1 MRRLLPI
8 LLALGVLGAFG
19 WTLVFLYQKSKVE
32 PVVYQTAKAEVRDIV
47 HKTVAAG
54 AIVPRREVSI
64 KPRVSGIV
72 QRLMVEPGQIVR
84 AGDLIAE
91 IKIVP
96 NVVNLN
102 AAESRLE
109 AASINLKNR
118 QREFERVSGLRQQQI
133 VSEVDMSQNQ
143 LQLEL
148 AQQEVQS
155 ARNNLQL
162 IKEGAIAGSGKVSNL
177 VTSTVE
183 GMAIEVPV
191 KEGGS
196 VIETNNFNEGTTIA
210 SIADMQD
217 MIFQGFV
224 DESEVGKVKENM
236 PVSISIGALVGQK
249 FNGTLEYIAPK
260 GTNHEGTIEFEVR
273 AALHLAQEGPSEKS
287 PPSFVRA
294 NYSANADIILE
305 RRDQVLA
312 INERLL
318 QFDGGKPFV
327 EVRNS
332 AQGYDKRPVELG
344 LSDGVVVEVLRGID
358 ASDVIKVPIA
368 VSATPPG

>member
-19 WTLVFLYQKSKVE
+19 WTLVFLYRKSKVE

-72 QRLMVEPGQIVR
+72 QRLMVEPGQLVR

-109 AASINLKNR
+109 AATINLKNR

-133 VSEVDMSQNQ
+133 ASEVDMSQNQ

-155 ARNNLQL
+155 AKNNLQL

-191 KEGGS
+191 KEGAS

-273 AALHLAQEGPSEKS
+273 AALHLSHEGPSEKI

-318 QFDGGKPFV
+318 QFDAGKPFV
-327 EVRNS
+327 EVRNGS
-332 AQGYDKRPVELG
+332 QGYDKRPVELG
-344 LSDGVVVEVLRGID
+344 LSDGVVVEVLRGVD
-358 ASDVIKVPIA
+358 AADVIKVPIA

>member
-1 MRRLLPI
+1 MRRMLPALLG
-8 LLALGVLGAFG
+8 LVVLGAFA
-19 WTLVFLYQKSKVE
+19 WTLAFLYRKSKTA
-32 PVVYQTAKAEVRDIV
+32 PVVYQTSGAEVQDIV

-72 QRLMVEPGQIVR
+72 QRLEVVPGQFVK
-84 AGDLIAE
+84 AGDMIAE
-91 IKIVP
+91 IRIVP

-102 AAESRLE
+102 AAEARLD

-118 QREFERVSGLRQQQI
+118 EQEHARVTALRREQI
-133 VSEVDMSQNQ
+133 ASEADHNRAV
-143 LQLEL
+143 LEL
-148 AQQEVQS
+148 SLAKQEVVA

-162 IKEGAIAGSGKVSNL
+162 VKEGAIAGSGKVSNL

-183 GMAIEVPV
+183 GMVIEVPV
-191 KEGGS
+191 KEGAS

-210 SIADMQD
+210 SVADMQD
-217 MIFQGFV
+217 MIFQGYV
-224 DESEVGKVKENM
+224 DESEVGKVKESM

-249 FNGTLEYIAPK
+249 FQGTLEYIAPK
-260 GTNHEGTIEFEVR
+260 GTSREGTIEFEVR
-273 AALHLAQEGPSEKS
+273 AALELQPG
-287 PPSFVRA
+287 SFVRA

-305 RRDQVLA
+305 RREHVLA

-318 QFDGGKPFV
+318 QFDAGKPFV
-327 EVRNS
+327 EIQNA

-344 LSDGVVVEVLRGID
+344 LSDGVVVEIVRGLSP
-358 ASDVIKVPIA
+358 SDVIKVPVA
-368 VSATPPG
+368 VSAKSPG

>member
-1 MRRLLPI
+1 MIRKALPALLG
-8 LLALGVLGAFG
+8 LAVLAAFA
-19 WTLVFLYQKSKVE
+19 WTLVFLYRKSKVE
-32 PVVYQTAKAEVRDIV
+32 PVVYKTAAAERRDIIQ
-47 HKTVAAG
+47 KTVAAG

-72 QRLMVEPGQIVR
+72 QRLNVVPGQFVK
-84 AGDLIAE
+84 AGALIAE

-109 AASINLKNR
+109 AALINRKNR
-118 QREFERVSGLRQQQI
+118 QTEYARLVELRRQQLI
-133 VSEVDMSQNQ
+133 SESDLNRGQ
-143 LQLEL
+143 LDLDLVEQEL
-148 AQQEVQS
+148 GA
-155 ARNNLQL
+155 AKNNLQL

-183 GMAIEVPV
+183 GMVIEVPV
-191 KEGGS
+191 KEGAS

-210 SIADMQD
+210 SVADMQD

-249 FNGTLEYIAPK
+249 YQGTLEYIAPK

-273 AALHLAQEGPSEKS
+273 AALHLVPG
-287 PPSFVRA
+287 SFVRA
-294 NYSANADIILE
+294 NYSANADIILD

-312 INERLL
+312 VNERLL
-318 QFDGGKPFV
+318 QFEAGKPFV
-327 EVRNS
+327 EVRNETL
-332 AQGYDKRPVELG
+332 GYDRRAVELG
-344 LSDGVVVEVLRGID
+344 LSDGVSVEVLGGLSER
-358 ASDVIKVPIA
+358 DVIKVPVA

>member
-1 MRRLLPI
+1 MMRRAVPAVV
-8 LLALGVLGAFG
+8 ALSVLGAFV
-19 WTLVFLYQKSKVE
+19 WTLVFLYRKSKEV
-32 PVVYQTAKAEVRDIV
+32 PVVYQTATAEVQDIV
-47 HKTVAAG
+47 RKTVAAG

-72 QRLMVEPGQIVR
+72 QRLSVVPGQFVR
-84 AGDLIAE
+84 AGDRVAE

-109 AASINLKNR
+109 AAAINLKNR
-118 QREFERVSGLRQQQI
+118 ELEQTRLRELRQQQL
-133 VSEVDMSQNQ
+133 VSEADAIRG
-143 LQLEL
+143 QLEL
-148 AQQEVQS
+148 DLARQELGA

-183 GMAIEVPV
+183 GMVIEVPV
-191 KEGGS
+191 KEGVS

-224 DESEVGKVKENM
+224 DESEVGKLEEKM
-236 PVSISIGALVGQK
+236 PVSISIGALVGRQ
-249 FNGTLEYIAPK
+249 FRGTLEYIAPK
-260 GTNHEGTIEFEVR
+260 GTNREGTIEFEVR
-273 AALHLAQEGPSEKS
+273 AALELVPG
-287 PPSFVRA
+287 SFVRA

-305 RRDQVLA
+305 RRDRVLA
-312 INERLL
+312 LNERLL
-318 QFDGGKPFV
+318 QFEAGKPFV
-327 EVRNS
+327 EVKNS
-332 AQGYDKRPVELG
+332 AQGYDKRSVELG
-344 LSDGVVVEVLRGID
+344 LSDGISIEVVRGVSADDI
-358 ASDVIKVPIA
+358 IKVPIA
-368 VSATPPG
+368 VSATPPR

>member
-1 MRRLLPI
+1 MRRALPAI
-8 LLALGVLGAFG
+8 IAASVLAAFV
-19 WTLVFLYQKSKVE
+19 WTLVFLYGKSKE
-32 PVVYQTAKAEVRDIV
+32 APIVYQTARAEVKDIV
-47 HKTVAAG
+47 RKTVAAG

-64 KPRVSGIV
+64 KPRVSGII
-72 QRLMVEPGQIVR
+72 QRLHVVPGQFVR
-84 AGDLIAE
+84 AGDRVAE

-96 NVVNLN
+96 NVVNVN

-109 AASINLKNR
+109 AAQINLKNR
-118 QREFERVSGLRQQQI
+118 EVERSRLLELQRQQL
-133 VSEVDMSQNQ
+133 VSEADSTRG
-143 LQLEL
+143 QLEL
-148 AQQEVQS
+148 DLARQELGA

-183 GMAIEVPV
+183 GMVIEVPV

-224 DESEVGKVKENM
+224 DESEVGKLKERM
-236 PVSISIGALVGQK
+236 PVSITIGALVGQA
-249 FNGTLEYIAPK
+249 FQGTLEYIAPK
-260 GTNHEGTIEFEVR
+260 GTNREGTIEFEVR
-273 AALHLAQEGPSEKS
+273 AALQLLSGT
-287 PPSFVRA
+287 FVRA

-305 RRDQVLA
+305 RRDGVLA

-318 QFDGGKPFV
+318 QFESGKPFV
-327 EVRNS
+327 EIQN
-332 AQGYDKRPVELG
+332 AAHGYDKRPVELG
-344 LSDGVVVEVLRGID
+344 LSDGIAVEISSGLTMT
-358 ASDVIKVPIA
+358 DVIKVPVA
-368 VSATPPG
+368 VSATPPR

>member
-1 MRRLLPI
+1 MRRAVPAVI
-8 LLALGVLGAFG
+8 AVTVLAAFV
-19 WTLVFLYQKSKVE
+19 WTLVFLYGKSKE
-32 PVVYQTAKAEVRDIV
+32 PPVVYQTATAEVKDIV
-47 HKTVAAG
+47 RKTVAAG

-64 KPRVSGIV
+64 KPRVSGIL
-72 QRLMVEPGQIVR
+72 QRLSVVPGQFVR
-84 AGDLIAE
+84 AGDLVAE

-96 NVVNLN
+96 NVVNVN

-118 QREFERVSGLRQQQI
+118 QVERSRLLELQRQQL
-133 VSEVDMSQNQ
+133 VPEADATRG
-143 LQLEL
+143 QLEL
-148 AQQEVQS
+148 DLARQEVGA

-183 GMAIEVPV
+183 GMVIEVPV

-224 DESEVGKVKENM
+224 DESEVGKLQEKM
-236 PVSISIGALVGQK
+236 PVSIAIGALIGQK
-249 FNGTLEYIAPK
+249 FQGTLEYIAPK
-260 GTNHEGTIEFEVR
+260 GTNREGTIEFEVR
-273 AALHLAQEGPSEKS
+273 AALQLLPN
-287 PPSFVRA
+287 SFVRA

-305 RRDQVLA
+305 RRDGVLA
-312 INERLL
+312 LNERLL
-318 QFDGGKPFV
+318 QFESGKPFV
-327 EVRNS
+327 EVRNA

-344 LSDGVVVEVLRGID
+344 LSDGIAVEIVRGVTMD
-358 ASDVIKVPIA
+358 ELIKVPVA
-368 VSATPPG
+368 VAATPPR

>member
-1 MRRLLPI
+1 MIRRALPALI
-8 LLALGVLGAFG
+8 TLGVLGAFA
-19 WTLVFLYQKSKVE
+19 WTLVFLYRKSKVE
-32 PVVYQTAKAEVRDIV
+32 PVVYKTATAEVRDIIQ
-47 HKTVAAG
+47 KTVAAG

-64 KPRVSGIV
+64 KPRVSGIA
-72 QRLMVEPGQIVR
+72 QRLLVVPGQFVR

-96 NVVNLN
+96 NVVNLE

-109 AASINLKNR
+109 AAAINLKNR
-118 QREFERVSGLRQQQI
+118 QREFTRVVELQQEQL
-133 VSEVDMSQNQ
+133 VSEADLNRG
-143 LQLEL
+143 QLEL
-148 AQQEVQS
+148 DLAKQELSS

-183 GMAIEVPV
+183 GMVIEVPV
-191 KEGGS
+191 KEGSS

-210 SIADMQD
+210 SVADMQD

-249 FNGTLEYIAPK
+249 YMGTLEYIAPK

-273 AALHLAQEGPSEKS
+273 AALHLLPG
-287 PPSFVRA
+287 SFVRA

-305 RRDQVLA
+305 RRDRVLA
-312 INERLL
+312 VNERLI
-318 QFDGGKPFV
+318 QFEGGTAFV
-327 EVRNS
+327 EVRNETL
-332 AQGYDKRPVELG
+332 GYDKRPIELG
-344 LSDGVVVEVLRGID
+344 LSDGVSVEVIRGLSERDI
-358 ASDVIKVPIA
+358 IKVPA
-368 VSATPPG
+368 LVSATPPG

>member
-1 MRRLLPI
+1 MRKLLPVI
-8 LLALGVLGAFG
+8 LATVVLGAFG
-19 WTLVFLYQKSKVE
+19 WTLVFLYRKSKVE
-32 PVVYQTAKAEVRDIV
+32 PVVYKTATAEIRDIV

-72 QRLMVEPGQIVR
+72 QRLSVVPGQFVH
-84 AGDLIAE
+84 AGDMIAE

-102 AAESRLE
+102 AAESRLD
-109 AASINLKNR
+109 AATINLKNSE
-118 QREFERVSGLRQQQI
+118 REYARVVELRRQQL
-133 VSEVDMSQNQ
+133 VAETDLNRS
-143 LQLEL
+143 QLEL
-148 AQQEVQS
+148 DLAHQEVGA

-162 IKEGAIAGSGKVSNL
+162 IKEGAIAGSGKISNQ

-183 GMAIEVPV
+183 GMVIEVPV
-191 KEGGS
+191 KEGAS

-210 SIADMQD
+210 SVADMQD

-236 PVSISIGALVGQK
+236 PVSISIGALMGQK
-249 FNGTLEYIAPK
+249 FEGVLEYIAPK
-260 GTNHEGTIEFEVR
+260 GTSHDGTIEFEVR
-273 AALHLAQEGPSEKS
+273 AALKLLPG
-287 PPSFVRA
+287 SFVRA

-305 RRDQVLA
+305 RKDNVLA

-318 QFDGGKPFV
+318 QFEAGKPFV
-327 EVRNS
+327 EVQNTER
-332 AQGYDKRPVELG
+332 GYDRHPVQLG
-344 LSDGVVVEVLRGID
+344 LSDGVAVEVLGGV
-358 ASDVIKVPIA
+358 APGDVIKVPVA
-368 VSATPPG
+368 VSAAPPS

>member
-1 MRRLLPI
+1 MMRRALP
-8 LLALGVLGAFG
+8 ALIALSVIGAFA
-19 WTLVFLYQKSKVE
+19 WTLVFLYRKSKE
-32 PVVYQTAKAEVRDIV
+32 APVVYQTASPALQDIV
-47 HKTVAAG
+47 RKTVAAG

-72 QRLMVEPGQIVR
+72 QRLAVVPGQFVR
-84 AGDLIAE
+84 AGDLVAE

-109 AASINLKNR
+109 AATINLKNR
-118 QREFERVSGLRQQQI
+118 DVEYSRLLELHREQL
-133 VSEVDMSQNQ
+133 VSEADATRGRLDLDLARQ
-143 LQLEL
+143 EL
-148 AQQEVQS
+148 GA

-162 IKEGAIAGSGKVSNL
+162 IKEGAIAGSGKISNV

-183 GMAIEVPV
+183 GMVIEVPV
-191 KEGGS
+191 KEGVS

-210 SIADMQD
+210 AIADMQD

-224 DESEVGKVKENM
+224 DESEVGKLEEKM

-249 FNGTLEYIAPK
+249 FQGTLEYIAPK
-260 GTNHEGTIEFEVR
+260 GTNREGTIEFEVR
-273 AALHLAQEGPSEKS
+273 AALQLVPGR
-287 PPSFVRA
+287 FVRA

-305 RRDQVLA
+305 RRDRVLA

-318 QFDGGKPFV
+318 QFDAGKPFV
-327 EVRNS
+327 EVENTAS
-332 AQGYDKRPVELG
+332 GYDKRPVELG
-344 LSDGVVVEVLRGID
+344 LSDGISVEVTRGVTARD
-358 ASDVIKVPIA
+358 RIKVPLA
-368 VSATPPG
+368 VLATPPR

>member
-1 MRRLLPI
+1 MRRAVPALIALSV
-8 LLALGVLGAFG
+8 LAAFA
-19 WTLVFLYQKSKVE
+19 WTLVFLYRKSKE
-32 PVVYQTAKAEVRDIV
+32 APVVYQTATAEVRDIV
-47 HKTVAAG
+47 RKTVAAG

-72 QRLMVEPGQIVR
+72 QRLAVEPGQLVR
-84 AGDLIAE
+84 AGDLVAE

-118 QREFERVSGLRQQQI
+118 EVEYARLTDLRQEQL
-133 VSEVDMSQNQ
+133 VSLAEATRG
-143 LQLEL
+143 QLEL
-148 AQQEVQS
+148 DLARQEVAS

-162 IKEGAIAGSGKVSNL
+162 IKEGAIAGSGKVSNV

-183 GMAIEVPV
+183 GMVIEVPV
-191 KEGGS
+191 KEGVS

-210 SIADMQD
+210 SIADMKD

-224 DESEVGKVKENM
+224 DESEVGKVAEGM
-236 PVSISIGALVGQK
+236 PLSITIGALAGQK
-249 FNGTLEYIAPK
+249 FNGRLEYIAPK
-260 GTNHEGTIEFEVR
+260 GTNREGTIEFEVR
-273 AALHLAQEGPSEKS
+273 AALELVPE
-287 PPSFVRA
+287 SFVRA

-305 RRDQVLA
+305 RRDQVIA

-318 QFDGGKPFV
+318 QFDKGKPFV
-327 EVRNS
+327 EVRN
-332 AQGYDKRPVELG
+332 AALGFDKRPIDVG
-344 LSDGVVVEVLRGID
+344 LSDGVSIEVLRGV
-358 ASDVIKVPIA
+358 ALNDVIKVPVA
-368 VSATPPG
+368 VSATPPR

>member
-1 MRRLLPI
+1 MMRRILPI
-8 LLALGVLGAFG
+8 VVAIAVFGAFA
-19 WTLVFLYQKSKVE
+19 WTLVFLYRKSKVE
-32 PVVYQTAKAEVRDIV
+32 PVTYKTASAEVRDIV

-64 KPRVSGIV
+64 KPRVSGII
-72 QRLMVEPGQIVR
+72 QRLSVVPGQFVK

-102 AAESRLE
+102 AAESRLD
-109 AASINLKNR
+109 AAQINLKNR
-118 QREFERVSGLRQQQI
+118 QLELDRVLGLRREQL
-133 VSEVDMSQNQ
+133 VSEADLSRG
-143 LQLEL
+143 QLEL
-148 AQQEVQS
+148 DLAKQEVVA

-183 GMAIEVPV
+183 GMVIEVPV
-191 KEGGS
+191 KEGAS

-210 SIADMQD
+210 SVADMQD
-217 MIFQGFV
+217 MIFQGYV
-224 DESEVGKVKENM
+224 DESEVGKVKESM

-249 FNGTLEYIAPK
+249 FQGTLEYIAPK
-260 GTNHEGTIEFEVR
+260 GTSREGTIEFEVR
-273 AALHLAQEGPSEKS
+273 AALELQPG
-287 PPSFVRA
+287 SFVRA

-305 RRDQVLA
+305 RREHVLA

-318 QFDGGKPFV
+318 QFDAGKPFV
-327 EVRNS
+327 EIQNA

-344 LSDGVVVEVLRGID
+344 LSDGVVVEIVRGLSP
-358 ASDVIKVPIA
+358 SDVIKVPVA
-368 VSATPPG
+368 VSAKSPG

>member
-1 MRRLLPI
+1 MRRALPI
-8 LLALGVLGAFG
+8 VVAIVVFGAFA
-19 WTLVFLYQKSKVE
+19 WTLVFLYRKSKVE
-32 PVVYQTAKAEVRDIV
+32 PVTYKTASAEVRDIV

-64 KPRVSGIV
+64 KPRVSGII
-72 QRLMVEPGQIVR
+72 QRLSVVPGQFVK
-84 AGDLIAE
+84 AGDMIAE

-109 AASINLKNR
+109 AAHINLKNR
-118 QREFERVSGLRQQQI
+118 QSELDRVLGLRREQL
-133 VSEVDMSQNQ
+133 VSEADLSRG
-143 LQLEL
+143 QLEL
-148 AQQEVQS
+148 DLARQEVAA

-183 GMAIEVPV
+183 GMVIEVPV
-191 KEGGS
+191 KEGAS

-210 SIADMQD
+210 SVADMQD
-217 MIFQGFV
+217 MIFQGYV
-224 DESEVGKVKENM
+224 DESEVGKVREAM

-249 FNGTLEYIAPK
+249 FQGTLEYIAPK
-260 GTNHEGTIEFEVR
+260 GTSRDGTIEFEVR
-273 AALHLAQEGPSEKS
+273 AALKLQPG
-287 PPSFVRA
+287 SFVRA

-305 RRDQVLA
+305 RREHVLA

-318 QFDGGKPFV
+318 QFEAGKPFV
-327 EVRNS
+327 EVQN
-332 AQGYDKRPVELG
+332 AAHGYDKRSLELG
-344 LSDGVVVEVLRGID
+344 LSDGVVVEVVRGLS
-358 ASDVIKVPIA
+358 ASDVIKVPVA
-368 VSATPPG
+368 VSAKSPG